1 MTRILMTGGT
11 GFFGQSMV
19 DYLARRGGEGIELTR
34 LARHGGEL
42 IGDVRT
48 FDVGSARFDAIIHA
62 ATPARVGIPDAEMR
76 SIILEGTAN
85 MLKQAKRCGAR
96 RFMMVSSGGVYGGG
110 WTQSIRETD
119 EPRPVTA
126 YGRAKLEAE
135 AMATDSGLHVLLPR
149 CFAFAGRH
157 LPRTEHFAIGNFIRD
172 ALAGREI
179 VIRGDGSPLRS
190 YMHADDLCAWLLTI
204 LARGESGRPYNVGSD
219 EAISIRELA
228 NVVRTTLNSRSVIRV
243 LGQSVPG
250 AANVYVPDITR
261 ARKELG
267 LQLTYSLSQ
276 AIQASLLEGECA

>member
-19 DYLARRGGEGIELTR
+19 DYLARHKEDVELTR

-42 IGDVRT
+42 VGDVRS
-48 FDVGSARFDAIIHA
+48 FNVGSARFDAIIHA
-62 ATPARVGIPDAEMR
+62 ATPTQGQLPEAELR

-85 MLKQAKRCGAR
+85 MLEQAKRCGAR

-110 WTQSIRETD
+110 WTRPIRETD
-119 EPRPVTA
+119 APKPVTA
-126 YGRAKLEAE
+126 YGQAKLEAE
-135 AMATDSGLHVLLPR
+135 AMAAASGLHVLLPR
-149 CFAFAGRH
+149 CFAFTGRR
-157 LPRTEHFAIGNFIRD
+157 LPRTAHFAIGNFIAD

-190 YMHADDLCAWLLTI
+190 YMHADDLCAWLLAI

-250 AANVYVPDITR
+250 AANTYVPAIDR
-261 ARKELG
+261 AREELG
-267 LQLTYSLSQ
+267 LRLTYSLPQ
-276 AIQASLLEGECA
+276 AIRASLLEGEER